1 MPLTDP
7 YSAYTQNTSILKPLS
22 PCILKRTFI
31 SIYYKKI
38 YTEQA
43 MYLLELH
50 IACTKGE
57 SLIAYRNKDLF
68 KSSRS
73 ICHYYCMIKSSWHPN
88 VGFQKLYSKQIA
100 KHYTV
105 DQNVRRDMVFL
116 SMKYQIK
123 NRKTKQN
130 TLHGHADYLQN
141 WVNQSVCLFLM
152 IDNGSGKP
160 KLVLLSKFV
169 LP

>member
-22 PCILKRTFI
+22 PCILKSTFI

-57 SLIAYRNKDLF
+57 F
-68 KSSRS
+68 
-73 ICHYYCMIKSSWHPN
+73 
-88 VGFQKLYSKQIA
+88 
-100 KHYTV
+100 
-105 DQNVRRDMVFL
+105 
-116 SMKYQIK
+116 
-123 NRKTKQN
+123 
-130 TLHGHADYLQN
+130 
-141 WVNQSVCLFLM
+141 
-152 IDNGSGKP
+152 
-160 KLVLLSKFV
+160 
-169 LP
+169 